1 MVCCVLLHSCAKCA
15 GFNSDS
21 QITIWHYAT
30 DFWYA
35 KVARAIAT
43 KLWGWFNRVN
53 IGPEPQRYA
62 PQKKFARAAGRY
74 MPIRARDG
82 TRESDTHTYL
92 TNASLGP

>member
-1 MVCCVLLHSCAKCA
+1 MAVGWGLRREGWSD
-15 GFNSDS
+15 SDS

-43 KLWGWFNRVN
+43 KPWGWFNRVK
-53 IGPEPQRYA
+53 IGPEPQRHA
-62 PQKKFARAAGRY
+62 PQKKIARAAGRY

-82 TRESDTHTYL
+82 NGTAPANPTRT
-92 TNASLGP
+92 PI